1 MHKPAIVLKSILL
14 LIALLGLSLKPTHEA
29 PTHQLWIYVTG
40 VKPSELSKVNIGL
53 YREQDPFPK
62 RDGTYKHHIA
72 AANNDTIKVKF
83 EVPFGEYAVAASLDV
98 NGNGKLDRNSFGYPV
113 EPFGFSRGFR
123 PTVRGPRFQE
133 CAFQFSRQNQLI
145 YVKLAD

>member
-1 MHKPAIVLKSILL
+1 MKVLLL
-14 LIALLGLSLKPTHEA
+14 LIALLSLSLTPLHEA
-29 PTHQLWIYVTG
+29 PTHQLWIYITG

-53 YREQDPFPK
+53 YREQDNFPK
-62 RDGTYKHHIA
+62 REGTYKHFILP
-72 AANNDTIKVKF
+72 ANNDTIKVKF

-98 NGNGKLDRNSFGYPV
+98 NGNNKVDRNSFGYPI

-133 CAFQFSRQNQLI
+133 CAFQFVRQNQLI
-145 YVKLAD
+145 YVRLSD

>member
-1 MHKPAIVLKSILL
+1 MHKPTITLKAFLL
-14 LIALLGLSLKPTHEA
+14 LLAVMSLSLKPVHDA

-40 VKPSELSKVNIGL
+40 VTPSNVSKINIGL
-53 YREQDPFPK
+53 YRQQDNFPK
-62 RDGTYKHHIA
+62 RDGTYKHQIV

-83 EVPFGEYAVAASLDV
+83 EVPFGEYAVAASNDV

-145 YVKLAD
+145 YVKMAE

>member
-1 MHKPAIVLKSILL
+1 MFLKKIVLLFL
-14 LIALLGLSLKPTHEA
+14 VVACLGMAPAHESQTH
-29 PTHQLWIYVTG
+29 HVWIYVTG
-40 VKPSELSKVNIGL
+40 VLPSNVSKLNIGL
-53 YREQDPFPK
+53 YRAQDNFPK
-62 RDGTYKHHIA
+62 RDGTYKHQIV

-98 NGNGKLDRNSFGYPV
+98 NGNNKLDRNTFGYPI

-123 PTVRGPRFQE
+123 PTMRGPRFEE

-145 YVKLAD
+145 YVRLAL